1 MKKKILAMYKLNY
14 EEQMARL
21 DERFEIVSVKSAEEA
36 QSVIDE
42 NRDHIV
48 AILGV
53 IGRKIS
59 GNLIK
64 ALPNL
69 EIISSFGVG
78 TDHIDL
84 ETAKEREIIV
94 TNTPDVVTRDT
105 ADTAMALLLATSRRI
120 VEADLYV
127 RLGKWLQGSMPLGN
141 ALWGKTIGILGLGN
155 IGKEIAKRAA
165 AFDMKVAYTARSEK
179 PDQPYTF
186 YKTAVSLAKASDY
199 LVVATPGGN
208 ETKHLVNKEVLE
220 ALGPDGTLIN
230 IARGSVVDE
239 VALIEALELGKIKR
253 AGLDVYAD
261 EPHVPEQLIQMD
273 QVVLLPHIGTAT
285 YETRHAQGEM
295 VLANLEAYFSG
306 KPLISRVV

>member
-21 DERFEIVSVKSAEEA
+21 DERFEIVSVKNAEEA

-69 EIISSFGVG
+69 EIIASFGVG

-105 ADTAMALLLATSRRI
+105 ADTAMALLLSTSRRI

-141 ALWGKTIGILGLGN
+141 ALW
-155 IGKEIAKRAA
+155 
-165 AFDMKVAYTARSEK
+165 
-179 PDQPYTF
+179 
-186 YKTAVSLAKASDY
+186 
-199 LVVATPGGN
+199 
-208 ETKHLVNKEVLE
+208 
-220 ALGPDGTLIN
+220 
-230 IARGSVVDE
+230 
-239 VALIEALELGKIKR
+239 
-253 AGLDVYAD
+253 
-261 EPHVPEQLIQMD
+261 
-273 QVVLLPHIGTAT
+273 
-285 YETRHAQGEM
+285 
-295 VLANLEAYFSG
+295 
-306 KPLISRVV
+306 